1 MNLIHKQMKASNKM
15 SESAL
20 SYVENYDVPVANVGI
35 SKYENLSSKSAK
47 IRAMSA
53 DGYTRTQIAKIL
65 DIRYQHVRN
74 VLITPLS
81 QK

>member
-1 MNLIHKQMKASNKM
+1 M